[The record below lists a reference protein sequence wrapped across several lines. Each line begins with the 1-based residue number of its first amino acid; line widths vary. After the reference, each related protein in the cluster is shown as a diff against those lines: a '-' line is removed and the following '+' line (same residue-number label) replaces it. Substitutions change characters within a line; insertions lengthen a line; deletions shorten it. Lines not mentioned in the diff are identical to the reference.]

1 MNSVFFRTHTKVF
14 TGSALALALAV
25 SAHGQTER
33 HGRKYKPLAPAATIT
48 VKVEK
53 AANGKPLSNAAVVFR
68 ATDREGKNE
77 GSMEIKTDP
86 DGNAKIDIIEVGS
99 HVKVQ
104 VIADGFATNAAEFDV
119 PTEEKNIVLKMEK
132 PRAQISAY
140 QDNDGKAA
148 QRPAGVQEPPP
159 IVNTKK
165 PKPAKTAPTPQP
177 TSDIP
182 ASQIVPQPSPQ

>member
-1 MNSVFFRTHTKVF
+1 MNSVFFRTHTAVF

-33 HGRKYKPLAPAATIT
+33 HGRKYKALKPAATIT

-53 AANGKPLSNAAVVFR
+53 AANGKPISNAAVVFR
-68 ATDREGKNE
+68 AIDQAGKNE

-119 PTEEKNIVLKMEK
+119 PTEEKSIVLKMEK
-132 PRAQISAY
+132 PRAQVSAY
-140 QDNDGKAA
+140 QDNDGKAS

-159 IVNTKK
+159 IAPKK
-165 PKPAKTAPTPQP
+165 AKPAKTTTPASP
-177 TSDIP
+177 STDIP